1 MILLVEILLQ
11 LILGELNKLTTM
23 LDIGAIIYARFICAT
38 ILHLTLIEE
47 LHSALNN
54 MKYVLNHQYIFE
66 QPKVAFMVTFLH
78 FVCTFMTETTNIFV
92 ILTSLYPLDIVLN
105 FIAIAIIADFDN
117 YVYASMRNENCK
129 KLVEYKIA
137 EKVLIIHHTTSK
149 RCGVDELSDVK
160 DENGDYRKLKITFS
174 DRTCAQKFSYSV
186 YKGCRLFYV
195 SFYFYFYPFT
205 AVIFSIIIPLYYQA
219 GHNNIPVT
227 IEYEL

>member
-11 LILGELNKLTTM
+11 LLLGQLVKLTTM

-92 ILTSLYPLDIVLN
+92 ILMGPI
-105 FIAIAIIADFDN
+105 
-117 YVYASMRNENCK
+117 
-129 KLVEYKIA
+129 KIA
-137 EKVLIIHHTTSK
+137 HDRIRTKDLLVVFNK
-149 RCGVDELSDVK
+149 RT
-160 DENGDYRKLKITFS
+160 DYVPCS
-174 DRTCAQKFSYSV
+174 
-186 YKGCRLFYV
+186 
-195 SFYFYFYPFT
+195 
-205 AVIFSIIIPLYYQA
+205 
-219 GHNNIPVT
+219 
-227 IEYEL
+227 